1 MAVPM
6 LWGAGTVDNMD
17 VSRMAEFK
25 AMDWNPPFIIGF
37 EEPDCSTS
45 GSAGIDVGTGPST
58 FGP

>member
-1 MAVPM
+1 M